1 MLTRAVTPR
10 LSRHI
15 IRKIHFPVKIPT
27 PQLATMTTSTFKH
40 IDPSTSISE
49 KPWSKVDGPGMSFQM
64 KDHQRSVHNIR
75 DDADSFTTD
84 NSGFA
89 VYNTPAKEKLFTDD
103 AAVREG
109 YYQEVENMLRQR
121 LPGIKKVFIFDH
133 TIRRRNKD
141 SPRQPV
147 QQVHVDQT
155 PAAAEV
161 RVRRHLPHDEAEELL
176 KGRYQIINVWRPIEN
191 PASDT
196 PLAVIDWRS
205 TSPSDFI
212 PVDLMYPKR
221 ADSAMDDDDRGK
233 EKLPDEQDWFSTEGY
248 EVRGETLGVAASDQ
262 HKFFYMKDMTPDEVM
277 LLKCFDSWG
286 EGMPNG
292 KKGLAVRTP
301 HTAFIDP
308 NTPEGAP
315 GRQSIEVRCLVF
327 YE

>member
-1 MLTRAVTPR
+1 
-10 LSRHI
+10 
-15 IRKIHFPVKIPT
+15 
-27 PQLATMTTSTFKH
+27 MTTATFKH
-40 IDPSTSISE
+40 IDPSTSSSA
-49 KPWSKVDGPGMSFQM
+49 KPWSKVDGPGMSFEM
-64 KDHQRSVHNIR
+64 KDYHRNVHNIR
-75 DDADSFTTD
+75 DDADNFTTD

-89 VYNTPAKEKLFTDD
+89 VYNSPAKEKLFTDD
-103 AAVREG
+103 VAVREG

-121 LPGIKKVFIFDH
+121 LPGVKKVHIFDH
-133 TIRRRNKD
+133 TIRRRTKD

-155 PAAAEV
+155 PGAAEV
-161 RVRRHLPHDEAEELL
+161 RVRRHLPHDEAEQLL
-176 KGRYQIINVWRPIEN
+176 QGRYQIINVWRPIEN

-205 TSPSDFI
+205 TSPGDFI
-212 PVDLMYPKR
+212 PVDLMYPTR

-233 EKLPDEQDWFSTEGY
+233 EKLPDEQNWFSTEGY
-248 EVRGETLGVAASDQ
+248 EVRGETLGVAASDK

-292 KKGLAVRTP
+292 KSGLAVRTP
-301 HTAFIDP
+301 HTAFVDP
-308 NTPEGAP
+308 NTPEDAP